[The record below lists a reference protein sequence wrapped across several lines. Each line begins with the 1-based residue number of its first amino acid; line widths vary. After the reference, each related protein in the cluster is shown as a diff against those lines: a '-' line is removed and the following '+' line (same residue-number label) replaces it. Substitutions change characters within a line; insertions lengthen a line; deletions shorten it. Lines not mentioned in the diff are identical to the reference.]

1 MMKFY
6 NDEIKNRFLNEV
18 YENEQSRDVIGYIF
32 EYSRGNEE
40 VLGKDL
46 YDFTVEEIGLTISNS
61 SHLPRSVEVAMARG
75 RYISRY
81 ITWAIKNNLRRGN
94 INPLQ
99 GMDEEWYSQFI
110 DKDAK
115 QFISKA
121 ELSEME
127 SVLVNY
133 QDIALLRLLFNGVY
147 GYESSEIRNLK
158 ITDIS
163 DDRTLRLYDDRKGE
177 RHITVDESTIVV
189 LRKAYEQ
196 SSYKN
201 KNGDVEGRN
210 AESLLPENE
219 YIIKPTLRGKMNES
233 DRVTQ
238 PTIMKRMRNIAQL
251 FDMPDLNPKSVNRS
265 GMIYLAYKILK
276 EENKNEVD
284 RQILNIIGD
293 RFNLNK
299 TNNNGYINYNTY
311 AMGKYINIEN
321 ISKLYPDFNK

>member
-1 MMKFY
+1 MDKFY
-6 NDEIKNRFLNEV
+6 NEHIKNKFLDT
-18 YENEQSRDVIGYIF
+18 YENENSRNTISYIF
-32 EYSRGNEE
+32 KYSYMNE
-40 VLGKDL
+40 LPLDKDL
-46 YDFTVEEIGLTISNS
+46 YDFNLEQIGSVISSSNPKTID
-61 SHLPRSVEVAMARG
+61 VALARG
-75 RYISRY
+75 RFISQYIS
-81 ITWAIKNNLRRGN
+81 WAIASPQNLRKN
-94 INPLQ
+94 TLNPLQ
-99 GMDEEWYSQFI
+99 NIDEDWYEQFI
-110 DKDAK
+110 DKDIK

-163 DDRTLRLYDDRKGE
+163 DDGTLRLYDDRKGE
-177 RHITVDESTIVV
+177 RHVTVDESTVEI

-196 SSYKN
+196 PSYKN

-219 YIIKPTLRGKMNES
+219 YIIKPTLRGKMSES

-284 RQILNIIGD
+284 RHILNKIGD